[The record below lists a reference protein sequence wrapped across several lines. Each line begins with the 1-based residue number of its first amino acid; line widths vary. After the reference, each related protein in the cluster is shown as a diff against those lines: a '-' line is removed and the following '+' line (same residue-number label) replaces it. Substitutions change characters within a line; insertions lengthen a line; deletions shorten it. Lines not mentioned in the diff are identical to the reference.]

1 MEEGGREGG
10 RDVPAVNMA
19 TLGWKWISATRGMSY
34 PRLNSSCRKKGGRE
48 GGKEGEV
55 VSIGSS
61 ACVTIV
67 LSSPS
72 LPPSLPPSV
81 LTSRMEW
88 HASASFLPCTVIRNK
103 SPLCFCVQKY
113 VGEVS
118 SGGREGGREGKEG
131 KEGREG
137 GTFLPCTVIRNKSTL
152 CLLRVEMRRR
162 GLARKRERGREGGRM
177 VYRKSSTRA
186 WSAREVGQSG
196 KSREGRK
203 GGRVGEGHLSDVSNT
218 HGLLDGGHD
227 VAGVR
232 GAHGLAGDGVFAA
245 DGDLGRE
252 GRREGGREGGEEE
265 GVEKEVRLV

>member
-1 MEEGGREGG
+1 
-10 RDVPAVNMA
+10 
-19 TLGWKWISATRGMSY
+19 
-34 PRLNSSCRKKGGRE
+34 
-48 GGKEGEV
+48 
-55 VSIGSS
+55 
-61 ACVTIV
+61 
-67 LSSPS
+67 
-72 LPPSLPPSV
+72 
-81 LTSRMEW
+81 
-88 HASASFLPCTVIRNK
+88 
-103 SPLCFCVQKY
+103 VQKY

-227 VAGVR
+227 VAGIIGREDVAGIRGREGGGHLPNVSNTHGLLDGGHDVASVR